1 MHLETS
7 RRLVDNSAVFLTT
20 IIIIII
26 LLGSLHILTIP
37 ESPHWLVMKQR
48 PTQALKSLVRLRGL
62 QYDCVRER
70 DYLGRGLMEVV
81 EVATQNY

>member
-20 IIIIII
+20 IIIIIIII

-70 DYLGRGLMEVV
+70 DYLGRGLMGSGDKSLF
-81 EVATQNY
+81 

>member
-1 MHLETS
+1 MVSSTVIW
-7 RRLVDNSAVFLTT
+7 RWQRTFF
-20 IIIIII
+20 IIIII

-70 DYLGRGLMEVV
+70 DYLGRGLMRSDTRK
-81 EVATQNY
+81 AFLN

>member
-1 MHLETS
+1 MVSSTVIW
-7 RRLVDNSAVFLTT
+7 RWQRTFF
-20 IIIIII
+20 IIIII

-70 DYLGRGLMEVV
+70 DYLGRGLIRSDTRK
-81 EVATQNY
+81 AFLN